1 MNIYLFMHPCVYVHV
16 RFSKS
21 TTAHLDAFR
30 KEFVRCPKIR
40 GDANGVR
47 KEDLVHVCAFCSDT
61 TTTGMSALID
71 IPATNQPSCQPMN
84 E

>member
-47 KEDLVHVCAFCSDT
+47 KEDLVRLHTHAYMYVKHNTCVRFAVIQ
-61 TTTGMSALID
+61 LL
-71 IPATNQPSCQPMN
+71 P